1 MIFLSRKPSI
11 CAADTAARTLLVC
24 SLSVHGLCL
33 SKENVSPEILPASMK
48 ASVSMTRVGGLV
60 PAGSRLCF
68 EDHIERRLG
77 GASDIAEAA
86 GRDDL
91 AQLGLAGLC
100 AESRTHFL

>member
-1 MIFLSRKPSI
+1 MLSLRP
-11 CAADTAARTLLVC
+11 RLVPFQRERQ
-24 SLSVHGLCL
+24 SG
-33 SKENVSPEILPASMK
+33 NRPASMK
-48 ASVSMTRVGGLV
+48 ASLSMTRVGGLV